1 MCWASWF
8 ECSSRN
14 FFGEAKNDMVA
25 PYSWK
30 MVLNIMLE
38 RGTVLIDSFNKHLFN
53 TLHVLGTAVN
63 KSRHHPSLPH
73 RAARIPK
80 LPWMEYGRGH
90 GLSSA
95 FSPAPLWNS
104 SCPQVPLV
112 SFKTLSFLSLF
123 TWVTQ
128 NSHLTCL
135 LSSRLIVFKPSSS
148 LLQST
153 NLTMPLSYLIVHLV
167 SVNTRRKLIL
177 HSMASLALPY
187 VTTACCPVAFPA
199 FPSTNFSCPQHLWFL
214 KDRHILL
221 RAWTL
226 HPPFC

>member
-1 MCWASWF
+1 MTWLLHTFGKWFWILCWKEELCLLTHSTNIYLTPSMCWALQWTKAGIIRLSLTELPEF
-8 ECSSRN
+8 
-14 FFGEAKNDMVA
+14 
-25 PYSWK
+25 
-30 MVLNIMLE
+30 LNYPGWNM
-38 RGTVLIDSFNKHLFN
+38 GGGD
-53 TLHVLGTAVN
+53 
-63 KSRHHPSLPH
+63 
-73 RAARIPK
+73 
-80 LPWMEYGRGH
+80 
-90 GLSSA
+90 GLSPA
-95 FSPAPLWNS
+95 FSPAPLWNL
-104 SCPQVPLV
+104 SCPQVPLI

-177 HSMASLALPY
+177 HSVASLALPY
-187 VTTACCPVAFPA
+187 VTTACCPIAFPA
-199 FPSTNFSCPQHLWFL
+199 LPSTNFSCPQHLWFL
-214 KDRHILL
+214 KDRHIFL